1 MYEYGQG
8 TVFTKVDSCGKIAA
22 ETGRDGF
29 AAEPAVT

>member
-22 ETGRDGF
+22 ETGRNGF
-29 AAEPAVT
+29 AAKAAVT